1 MFNLRYKVLILITFF
16 ASLAAACTTSPTGRS
31 QMILKS
37 DTELEAQASKE
48 FAKLRAEA
56 PLVTDRATIDYVAC
70 VATNIVDSLEG
81 PEAKLNWELAVIDSQ
96 EQNAFVMPGGKIAV
110 YEGILSVATN
120 QDQLAAVIGHEVA
133 HVTARHA
140 NERAS
145 RGEFTDI
152 GVYIAAI
159 VLGQGHSGFTQ
170 TAYEGLNAGAQ
181 LGIFLPHTRAQE
193 SEADVLGL
201 QYMAKAGFDPR
212 ESVELW
218 KKMQKEH
225 EDSAPPEFLSTHPSS
240 ETRIE
245 ALISQYPGAL
255 ALMNEAKAQGKNPN
269 CSR

>member
-1 MFNLRYKVLILITFF
+1 MFSVRNNTLILITF
-16 ASLAAACTTSPTGRS
+16 LAFLVSACTSSPTGRS

-37 DTELEAQASKE
+37 DAELEAQASKE

-56 PLVTDRATIDYVAC
+56 PLVTDRATIDFVAC
-70 VATNIVDSLEG
+70 VATAIVESLEG
-81 PEAKLNWELAVIDSQ
+81 PEAELNWELAVIDSQ

-110 YEGILSVATN
+110 YNGILDVASN
-120 QDQLAAVIGHEVA
+120 QNELAAVMGHEVA

-159 VLGQGHSGFTQ
+159 VLGQGNRGLTH
-170 TAYEGLNAGAQ
+170 TAHQGLQAGTQ

-201 QYMAKAGFDPR
+201 QYMARAGFDPR

-218 KKMQKEH
+218 KKMQAEH
-225 EDSAPPEFLSTHPSS
+225 EDDAPPEFLSTHPSS
-240 ETRIE
+240 TTRIE
-245 ALISQYPGAL
+245 SLVSQYPTAL
-255 ALMNEAKAQGKNPN
+255 KLFNEARAEGKNPN
-269 CSR
+269 CTR